1 MIALNDENNYEVNN
15 VNVTKCFYNYQVH
28 VQKMIETGALLFA
41 DHISQIFATSGILLI
56 RNGSVDMELHKFL
69 DITITRKIKEETYNK
84 IGMYSQKFPRDKFIT
99 IMDIIQELNRG
110 RITSIKAVSKLLM
123 MVDEDGSE
131 YVNRTILCFKKLIE
145 ELPNV
150 QYNKEELELITRVIQ
165 PALLPLFDDVENNI
179 YFRWTDAQ
187 TEEYKEYG
195 INSSNKRPD
204 GCVTLM
210 TNKNKNMAFIEVKS
224 AKHSK
229 DKVKLNYDLNKL
241 GVFSKNAI
249 ELNHLN
255 GVLNIQ
261 IVGADITFY
270 FVEKKAGG
278 LILLTCQNMAGSP
291 ISATDFFDL
300 V

>member
-69 DITITRKIKEETYNK
+69 DITTTRKIKEETYNK
-84 IGMYSQKFPRDKFIT
+84 IGMYSQKFPRDKLIT

-187 TEEYKEYG
+187 TEEYKEDG

-261 IVGADITFY
+261 IVGKSLNI
-270 FVEKKAGG
+270 K
-278 LILLTCQNMAGSP
+278 
-291 ISATDFFDL
+291 IS
-300 V
+300 